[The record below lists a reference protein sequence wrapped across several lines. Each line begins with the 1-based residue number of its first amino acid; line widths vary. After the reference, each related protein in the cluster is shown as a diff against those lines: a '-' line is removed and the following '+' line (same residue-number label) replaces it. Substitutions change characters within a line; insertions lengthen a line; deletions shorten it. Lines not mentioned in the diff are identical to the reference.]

1 MVMHTPTRLV
11 LIRHGESRSTVE
23 QVVGGHEGCTG
34 LSDLGRRQA
43 EALASRLQKTGEL
56 ADASVLL
63 TSILP
68 RAIET
73 AEIIAPALG
82 GLVSKQDC
90 DLCEIHPGEAD
101 GLPWEEFRAR
111 YIPEG
116 AVRDP
121 YRAWSPGGESWAT
134 FMARVG
140 TTLGDIARRHE
151 GETVVVVCHGGVI
164 EGAFSALGNQPI
176 RRPFDVSVLNT
187 SITEWRW
194 GDGAGVP
201 GAPPGDARWKLARFN
216 DAAHLHQVG

>member
-1 MVMHTPTRLV
+1 MDTPTRLV
-11 LIRHGESRSTVE
+11 LIRHGESRSTVD

-43 EALASRLQKTGEL
+43 EALAARLEKSGEL
-56 ADASVLL
+56 SDATVLL

-82 GLVSKQDC
+82 GLVAKQDC

-101 GLPWEEFRAR
+101 GLTWEEFRNR
-111 YIPEG
+111 YVPADG
-116 AVRDP
+116 SRDP

-140 TTLGDIARRHE
+140 VTLGDIAQRHA
-151 GETVVVVCHGGVI
+151 GETAVVVCHGGVI

-176 RRPFDVSVLNT
+176 RRPFDVSIENT

-194 GDGAGVP
+194 GDRATLP
-201 GAPPGDARWKLARFN
+201 GRPPGEVRWKLVRFN
-216 DAAHLHQVG
+216 DAAHLHWVG